1 MMVAM
6 KFCLWFLLIQ
16 VTKCAIR
23 NFKGKLAATPEYI
36 HYSEGFIVAPG
47 YVDLSNLVFTLNN
60 DIVEDV
66 NEDVEDDDLG
76 RELQEDPSIDIAV
89 FRAKRMF

>member
-16 VTKCAIR
+16 ATKCEIR

-47 YVDLSNLVFTLNN
+47 YVDLNN